1 METIHNINNAFSPG
15 TANECTVQ
23 WWFKK
28 SCEGDESFEDKEL
41 SGRPLE
47 DDKDQ
52 LRESLKLILLNYT
65 GSCWRTQHRPFY
77 SRSAFEANW
86 KGAKLNKQ
94 LSECFISW
102 LKIKKKSVFWNV
114 AFSYSTK
121 QQQIISCS
129 DCDVGWNLYFVVALN
144 VNVINQMCFLQK
156 ESFMKYL
163 IYMKY
168 LKGIFG
174 GGYWTHQNDYFLSE
188 NIYPKILVYGNSL
201 VHRSICLKMVNFM
214 TLR

>member
-102 LKIKKKSVFWNV
+102 LKIKKKISVL
-114 AFSYSTK
+114 K
-121 QQQIISCS
+121 C
-129 DCDVGWNLYFVVALN
+129 
-144 VNVINQMCFLQK
+144 CFLLFHK
-156 ESFMKYL
+156 TTTNHFLFSL
-163 IYMKY
+163 WCG
-168 LKGIFG
+168 LKFIFCG
-174 GGYWTHQNDYFLSE
+174 CTECKCH
-188 NIYPKILVYGNSL
+188 
-201 VHRSICLKMVNFM
+201 
-214 TLR
+214 